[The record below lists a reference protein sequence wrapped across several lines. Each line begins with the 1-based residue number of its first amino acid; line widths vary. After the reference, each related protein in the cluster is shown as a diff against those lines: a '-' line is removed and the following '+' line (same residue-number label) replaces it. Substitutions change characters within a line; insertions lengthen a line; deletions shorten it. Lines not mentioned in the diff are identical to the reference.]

1 MAANLEEL
9 LEDTVLLQCR
19 VNGRTFEAEIQP
31 SVSLLD
37 LLREELRLT
46 GTHMGCMTGH
56 CGACSVLV
64 DGRVAKSC
72 ITLAATVRGASITT
86 VEGLAARDGTL
97 SPVQQAFW
105 DEAGFQCAYCAPG
118 FLLTTVELLKDNPD
132 PSEEEIRRA
141 FTGNLCRCT
150 GYQSIVRA
158 VRTAAKRLRDASKET
173 S

>member
-1 MAANLEEL
+1 
-9 LEDTVLLQCR
+9 
-19 VNGRTFEAEIQP
+19 
-31 SVSLLD
+31 
-37 LLREELRLT
+37 
-46 GTHMGCMTGH
+46 
-56 CGACSVLV
+56 VLV